1 MVFLWNHGYCELQQ
15 LIQHQGQYILQSS
28 DRGKNQN
35 IIQYLLS
42 DYQPGIYLLE
52 EVLQED
58 NGSQISQKLSYT
70 GRAFLLTHR
79 LFKHPLSWMLL
90 YLWLKMKDKG
100 FTLWFTGLSGS
111 VDTPRSKETGIVNPL
126 GISNFTSGKGI
137 SAQYH

>member
-52 EVLQED
+52 EVLQPTFRTLTVTH
-58 NGSQISQKLSYT
+58 QQKADLVV
-70 GRAFLLTHR
+70 F
-79 LFKHPLSWMLL
+79 M
-90 YLWLKMKDKG
+90 
-100 FTLWFTGLSGS
+100 
-111 VDTPRSKETGIVNPL
+111 N
-126 GISNFTSGKGI
+126 
-137 SAQYH
+137 